1 MTIFK
6 RAIAGVSVIALLA
19 VSACAGQTGNQVAQ
33 TVVTDANTLA
43 TGLAAELPALAALPG
58 ANTAAIA
65 KIKAD
70 VADLQKATS
79 ALSASLTTTEAQPLV
94 QQIEADVNAL
104 VAAGATL
111 PLPAGVSVAF
121 QAAEVLLPVLEAGV
135 SMAVPAG
142 AAANAMTPDQA
153 VAVLK
158 AAAAQ

>member
-1 MTIFK
+1 MTTFK
-6 RAIAGVSVIALLA
+6 RAIAGVSIIALLA

-58 ANTAAIA
+58 ANAAAIA
-65 KIKAD
+65 KIEAD

-79 ALSASLTTTEAQPLV
+79 ALSASLTTTQAQPLV

-104 VAAGATL
+104 ISVGATL
-111 PLPAGVSVAF
+111 PLPAGINVAF

-135 SMAVPAG
+135 NMAAPVGVAPG
-142 AAANAMTPDQA
+142 HMTPDQA
-153 VAVLK
+153 LAILR
-158 AAAAQ
+158 AA